1 MVKIAIGL
9 LPNTRFILT
18 DPSEKMLDQ
27 ARKKLMGEER
37 VQILKPTS
45 TQELK
50 GVMTERP
57 DTITAIQCHHYL
69 SKADRKTAVEVCFDL
84 LQPGGIFATFENIR
98 PFTARGIEDLGRGT
112 GGASKSEMG
121 KSGAEVDAHL
131 ARFDHEYFPITVEE
145 HLELLR
151 GVGFSIVEL
160 FWYSYMQAGLYCI
173 K

>member
-98 PFTARGIEDLGRGT
+98 PFTARGIQIGKRNWGRFQ
-112 GGASKSEMG
+112 SEMG